1 MSTYNIRTFILFV
14 IIYHSCEN
22 KLYLYLAECNTAF
35 GLEEGGIEDGQLSA
49 LSYYE
54 SFSNGDGEVFP
65 ASPHCARK
73 DHHYCAWCAESAIGQ
88 YLEVDLR
95 SNVLITGI
103 ATQGFETL
111 SGAYFVTKY
120 TVGFSGDKKT
130 WKVLPVSINLISCE
144 ISNNDDC
151 DDYRIF

>member
-1 MSTYNIRTFILFV
+1 MSLFITH
-14 IIYHSCEN
+14 IKN

-35 GLEEGGIEDGQLSA
+35 GLEGGIEDGQLSA

-54 SFSNGDGEVFP
+54 SFSNGNGEVFQ
-65 ASPHCARK
+65 AHPHCARK

-95 SNVLITGI
+95 SDVLITGI
-103 ATQGFETL
+103 ATQGFETV

-120 TVGFSGDKKT
+120 KVAFSGDRKT
-130 WKVLPVSINLISCE
+130 WKVLPVSINLILCE